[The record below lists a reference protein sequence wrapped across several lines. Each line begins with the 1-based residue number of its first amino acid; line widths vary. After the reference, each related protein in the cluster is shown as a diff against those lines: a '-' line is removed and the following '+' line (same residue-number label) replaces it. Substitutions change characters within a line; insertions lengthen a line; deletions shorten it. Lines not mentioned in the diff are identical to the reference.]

1 MRSRKFQ
8 SYIKVDGRIICQKIR
23 YTTFLLGLCAKWKQY
38 LKMLPVNGEQD
49 TGQNIE
55 KLIKYRSRLNLWN
68 KKRKKGQIKIPNK
81 YDFDI
86 EIAAEG
92 QKERNLPMLKS
103 TN

>member
-1 MRSRKFQ
+1 
-8 SYIKVDGRIICQKIR
+8 
-23 YTTFLLGLCAKWKQY
+23 
-38 LKMLPVNGEQD
+38 MLPVNGEQD

-92 QKERNLPMLKS
+92 QKE
-103 TN
+103 